1 MALKLKHWQDPV
13 SLILGLWL
21 LASPWMLQFSGETA
35 PMWNAV
41 AVGVLVAA
49 IALYALFRVMA
60 WQEWANATLGIWL
73 VASPWILG
81 FAGLAAAMWNAVI
94 VGAVIA
100 VLALWTLGTDQDIGG
115 WWSHA
120 T

>member
-1 MALKLKHWQDPV
+1 MAMNVKHWQDPL

-21 LASPWMLQFSGETA
+21 LVSPWVVQYANETV
-35 PMWNAV
+35 PMGNAV
-41 AVGVLVAA
+41 VVGILVAA
-49 IALYALFRVMA
+49 VACYALFRVMA
-60 WQEWANATLGIWL
+60 WQEWVNAALGIWL
-73 VASPWILG
+73 LASPWVLG
-81 FAGLAAAMWNAVI
+81 FSGLATAMWNAVI

-100 VLALWTLGTDQDIGG
+100 LLALWTLGTDRDIGG